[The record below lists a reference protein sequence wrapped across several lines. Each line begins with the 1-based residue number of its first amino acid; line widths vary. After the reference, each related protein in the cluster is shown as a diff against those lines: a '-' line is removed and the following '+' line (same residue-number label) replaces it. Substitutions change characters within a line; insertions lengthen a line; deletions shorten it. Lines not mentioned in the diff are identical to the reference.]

1 MRKFVRAVVKDTDM
15 FLVALTEDQAIAVSG
30 GRWKEEI
37 VPAPPVL
44 PPGSG
49 GAAINNAWGIYDP
62 GGVGTGPGVYGECYL
77 SPTCDC

>member
-1 MRKFVRAVVKDTDM
+1 MHKFVRTVIEDADT
-15 FLVALTEDQAIAVSG
+15 FLVALTQGQAVAVSG

-37 VPAPPVL
+37 VSAPPVV
-44 PPGSG
+44 PAGS